1 MEAVAVRVVRPL
13 TRVTLAFQGPLG
25 TLLGGENVMV
35 PDWPGARVMIC
46 RARQGPAPLLRGP
59 SDRRTVPFRSTA
71 RPPVFSTRT
80 PMVGRPPA
88 DRCAVTEAMV
98 KFVGG
103 APPRPTAR

>member
-1 MEAVAVRVVRPL
+1 VRVVRPL

-25 TLLGGENVMV
+25 TLLGGANVMV

-46 RARQGPAPLLRGP
+46 CARKGPAPVLPGP

-71 RPPVFSTRT
+71 RPPVFSTWTR
-80 PMVGRPPA
+80 MDGRPRA
-88 DRCAVTEAMV
+88 DRCPVTEAMV

-103 APPRPTAR
+103 APPCPTAR